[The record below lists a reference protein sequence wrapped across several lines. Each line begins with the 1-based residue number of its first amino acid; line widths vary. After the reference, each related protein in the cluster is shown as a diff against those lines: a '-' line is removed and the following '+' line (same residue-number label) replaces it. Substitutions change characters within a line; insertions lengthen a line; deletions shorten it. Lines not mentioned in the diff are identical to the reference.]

1 MRPASSG
8 STGAPGATGIF
19 LTRRDTDGQVIS
31 LCAPNALIWGFAPAL
46 EKMGLSGKVDPYTAV
61 VIRNIPVAVLGLAGL
76 FFVGRIGSI
85 TEIGTKSLLFLV
97 AGGLVAGLAGQY
109 TFYAAL
115 KGGQPSIVV
124 PVTATYP
131 LVALVI
137 SILFLGDSFTWQKL
151 AGVLLVVG
159 GVILLK

>member
-1 MRPASSG
+1 MDKS
-8 STGAPGATGIF
+8 F
-19 LTRRDTDGQVIS
+19 LYALLT
-31 LCAPNALIWGFAPAL
+31 ALIWGFAPAL
-46 EKMGLSGKVDPYTAV
+46 EKMGLSGKIDPYAAV
-61 VIRNIPVAVLGLAGL
+61 VIRNIPVAVIGLAGL

-85 TEIGTKSLLFLV
+85 TEIETKTLLFLV

-115 KGGQPSIVV
+115 KGGHPSVVV

-131 LVALVI
+131 LVAMVI

>member
-1 MRPASSG
+1 MDKSFIYAL
-8 STGAPGATGIF
+8 
-19 LTRRDTDGQVIS
+19 LT
-31 LCAPNALIWGFAPAL
+31 ALIWGFAPAL
-46 EKMGLSGKVDPYTAV
+46 EKMGLSGKIDPYAAV
-61 VIRNIPVAVLGLAGL
+61 VIRNIPVAIIGFVGLL
-76 FFVGRIGSI
+76 MIGRIGSI
-85 TEIGTKSLLFLV
+85 STIDTKSLIYLI

-115 KGGQPSIVV
+115 KAGHPSVVV

-131 LVALVI
+131 LVAMLI
-137 SILFLGDSFTWQKL
+137 SVLFLGDTFTWQKL